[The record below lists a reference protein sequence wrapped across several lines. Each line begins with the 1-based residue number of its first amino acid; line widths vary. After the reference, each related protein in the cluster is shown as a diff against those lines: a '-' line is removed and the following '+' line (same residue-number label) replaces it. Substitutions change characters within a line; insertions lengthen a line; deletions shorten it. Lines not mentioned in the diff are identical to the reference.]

1 MKLGLWIVSLILWIV
16 SLLLVAHT
24 AYAQNNLTAAPNKVL
39 LVVSSEGRDGGKT
52 RPGFEMDEFAL
63 AYLVLRANGLV
74 VEVASPTGG
83 AVEADRFNKDD
94 DHIMAMLADDE
105 AQKLLRATR
114 RIQDV
119 RLGEHQAIFVMG
131 GKGAMFDLPK
141 DAALQTLLAR
151 HFEQGGVVA
160 AVCHGPAALANVK
173 LKDGSPLVRGRRMTG
188 FTNEEEQMFGK
199 KWLKEFPFLLETRM
213 RENGAQWEEA
223 ALMMPKLVVDGRLI
237 TGQNPFSTVQTA
249 EAIVRGLGKT
259 LVQRTIY
266 REEASMHAVER
277 WLNKDKEVVET
288 IRAAPTKYK
297 TELIAMLGYY
307 QFKSAADD
315 ALRRQALLIMQL
327 AEPFFEHPQLKV
339 GMAEAEAALGDT
351 GAARARLERL
361 LATTP
366 NNEEAKQLMAK
377 LSVK

>member
-1 MKLGLWIVSLILWIV
+1 MKLGIWIV
-16 SLLLVAHT
+16 SLLLVTFT
-24 AYAQNNLTAAPNKVL
+24 ANAQVNVAAAPTKVL

-52 RPGFEMDEFAL
+52 RPGFEMGEFAL

-83 AVEADRFNKDD
+83 AVEADQFNKND

-119 RLGEHQAIFVMG
+119 RLGEHKAIFVMG
-131 GKGAMFDLPK
+131 GKGAMFDLPN
-141 DAALQTLLAR
+141 DIALQTLLAR

-160 AVCHGPAALANVK
+160 TVCHGPAALANVK

-223 ALMMPKLVVDGRLI
+223 ALMMPKLVVDGQLI

-249 EAIVRGLGKT
+249 EAIVRGIGKT
-259 LVQRTIY
+259 PVQRTIY

-277 WLNKDKEVVET
+277 WLNRDKQVIET

-361 LATTP
+361 LAAMP
-366 NNEEAKQLMAK
+366 NHEEAKQVLAK
-377 LSVK
+377 LPTK

>member
-1 MKLGLWIVSLILWIV
+1 MKYGIWIVSLILWIV
-16 SLLLVAHT
+16 SLMLVAQT
-24 AYAQNNLTAAPNKVL
+24 AYAQNNLTSAPTKVL

-52 RPGFEMDEFAL
+52 RPGFEMGEFAL

-83 AVEADRFNKDD
+83 AVEADQFNKND
-94 DHIMAMLADDE
+94 DHIMAMLANDE
-105 AQKLLRATR
+105 AQKLLRTTR

-119 RLGEHQAIFVMG
+119 RLGEHKAIFIMG
-131 GKGAMFDLPK
+131 GKGAMFDLPN
-141 DAALQTLLAR
+141 DTALQTLLAQ

-213 RENGAQWEEA
+213 RENGANWEEA

-259 LVQRTIY
+259 PVQRTIY
-266 REEASMHAVER
+266 REEASMQAVER
-277 WLNKDKEVVET
+277 WLNRDKQVIET
-288 IRAAPTKYK
+288 MRAAPTKYK
-297 TELIAMLGYY
+297 MDLIAMLGYY

-315 ALRRQALLIMQL
+315 AQRRQALLIMQL
-327 AEPFFEHPQLKV
+327 AEPFFEHPKLKV
-339 GMAEAEAALGDT
+339 GMAEAEAAQGDT
-351 GAARARLERL
+351 VAARTRLERL
-361 LATTP
+361 LTVKP
-366 NNEEAKQLMAK
+366 DHEEAKQLLAK
-377 LSVK
+377 LPTK